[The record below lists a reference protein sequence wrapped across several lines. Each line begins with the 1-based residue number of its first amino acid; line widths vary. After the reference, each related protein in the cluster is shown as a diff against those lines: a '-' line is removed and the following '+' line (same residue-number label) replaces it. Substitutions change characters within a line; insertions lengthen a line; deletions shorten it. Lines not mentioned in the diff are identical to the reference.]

1 MDRVSPIF
9 IDREYRIDNI
19 LIEHCNKFNIYI
31 DYIKAFERDLRNEFN
46 EQKCYGE
53 LKLGKYFIKDN
64 KLDGNII
71 ENFVLQG
78 AIDLGYIDENG
89 RWPNGSMNW
98 PDLVDKKK
106 ISFDVKAVQ
115 CKPIDLVVGDTQIY
129 SPAYNNA
136 CGNRDTVSKE
146 IYEYYKT
153 KESNYIKSLVIFV
166 YYIENKIIEIKIV
179 PTVYT
184 LQLTKDKSHFSVKSP
199 GKNGEV
205 KNANINIGLP
215 SFLQKTGQDT
225 YDEHFL
231 YISTATFNYLNK
243 L

>member
-1 MDRVSPIF
+1 M
-9 IDREYRIDNI
+9 
-19 LIEHCNKFNIYI
+19 K
-31 DYIKAFERDLRNEFN
+31 
-46 EQKCYGE
+46 KCYGE
-53 LKLGKYFIKDN
+53 LRLGKYVIKDN

-136 CGNRDTVSKE
+136 CGNRDTVQKKFMN
-146 IYEYYKT
+146 I
-153 KESNYIKSLVIFV
+153 IKL
-166 YYIENKIIEIKIV
+166 
-179 PTVYT
+179 
-184 LQLTKDKSHFSVKSP
+184 
-199 GKNGEV
+199 KNQ
-205 KNANINIGLP
+205 IM
-215 SFLQKTGQDT
+215 
-225 YDEHFL
+225 
-231 YISTATFNYLNK
+231 LNH
-243 L
+243 